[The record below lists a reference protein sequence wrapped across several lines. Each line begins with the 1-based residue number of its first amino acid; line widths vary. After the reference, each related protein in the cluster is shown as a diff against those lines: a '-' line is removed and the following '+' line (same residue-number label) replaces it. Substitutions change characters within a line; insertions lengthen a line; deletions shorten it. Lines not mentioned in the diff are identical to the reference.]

1 MSITLSLKMTRRR
14 VAALAFLAATLAC
27 LPDYLS
33 AYTVS
38 GPSEAPTPLLGDR
51 VIVNRAAYDLKAP
64 YSTIRLAKVGTP
76 RRGDLVSFLIPNRNI
91 LGLKRVV
98 GIPGDTVE
106 LRENRLLINGRPMDY
121 AILTR
126 TDFDWVPKTHG
137 LGTVVAAEEGVGG
150 KGYRITYTP
159 GRSSLRTFGPI
170 TVPDDCFFVLG
181 DHRDNS
187 NDSRT
192 FGPIGRALITGKVV
206 WIMPTSR
213 Q

>member
-1 MSITLSLKMTRRR
+1 VSIMVRLKLTRRR
-14 VAALAFLAATLAC
+14 VAALAFLAAILAC
-27 LPDYLS
+27 LPDYLA

-38 GPSEAPTPLLGDR
+38 GPSEAPTLLLGDR

-64 YSTIRLAKVGTP
+64 YSTIGLAKVGTP
-76 RRGDLVSFLIPNRNI
+76 QRSDLISFLVPNRNM

-106 LRENRLLINGRPMDY
+106 LRENRLTINGRPMEY
-121 AILTR
+121 AILAR
-126 TDFDWVPKTHG
+126 ADFDWVPKTHG
-137 LGTVVAAEEGVGG
+137 LGTVVAAEEGIGDRG
-150 KGYRITYTP
+150 HRITYTP
-159 GRSSLRTFGPI
+159 GRSPLRTFGPM

-192 FGPIGRALITGKVV
+192 FGPIGRTLITGKVV
-206 WIMPTSR
+206 WLMPANR
-213 Q
+213 P